1 MSKYIAESYDGV
13 FYKIRLEKDDY
24 EPKDDELALQDE
36 MQALLFPIPC
46 RWNEKV
52 KAWEYTEPNI
62 PYTPSEG
69 GEKPSVPI
77 PTIEDRV
84 SAIEAAML
92 SMMGVSMD
100 V

>member
-1 MSKYIAESYDGV
+1 MSKYIAESYNGV
-13 FYKIRLEKDDY
+13 FYKIRLEEDDY
-24 EPKDDELALQDE
+24 ELKDNELVLQDE

-52 KAWEYTEPNI
+52 EAWEYAEPNI

-69 GEKPSVPI
+69 EEKPSVSI

-84 SAIEAAML
+84 YALEQAML
-92 SMMGVSMD
+92 SMMGVSSD